1 MSPSQRPTVRELE
14 VLTHVL
20 RSCNK
25 QAALELGLSPQ
36 TVKNHLSKLY
46 RKLEVHSNTEAAVQ
60 LGWFM
65 VPKYYATA
73 LIRSYDDGRD
83 SRAR

>member
-14 VLTHVL
+14 VLACVL

-25 QAALELGLSPQ
+25 QAAFELGLSEQ
-36 TVKNHLSKLY
+36 TVKNHLSTLY
-46 RKLEVHSNTEAAVQ
+46 RKLNVHSNTGAALE

-65 VPKYYATA
+65 VPKY
-73 LIRSYDDGRD
+73 
-83 SRAR
+83 